1 MKIYRF
7 LVSEIVLCYN
17 VYSFNNY
24 ERGVDDMR
32 YIITGRNIDITPALK
47 EAIES
52 KFSKLEKYFNED
64 TEVRATLTVQ
74 KDSQKIEVTIPTK
87 KGFIRAEETSKDM
100 YASIDS
106 VQDIIEKQIKRYKN
120 KIIDKKHD
128 VQSFSDF
135 FINDYV
141 EEDPQEIKIVKSK
154 KFGIKPMDPEEAC
167 LQMEL
172 LNHSFY
178 VFINAFTDGV
188 NVVYKR
194 KDGTYGLIEP
204 EI

>member
-1 MKIYRF
+1 
-7 LVSEIVLCYN
+7 
-17 VYSFNNY
+17 
-24 ERGVDDMR
+24 MR
-32 YIITGRNIDITPALK
+32 YIITGRNIEVTPSLR
-47 EAIES
+47 EAIEN
-52 KFSKLEKYFNED
+52 KFSKLEKYFSED
-64 TEVRATLTVQ
+64 TEVRTTLTVQ

-87 KGFIRAEETSKDM
+87 KGFIRAEESSPDM
-100 YASIDS
+100 YTSIDS

-128 VQSFSDF
+128 VQSFSSF
-135 FINDYV
+135 FINEDT
-141 EEDPQEIKIVKSK
+141 EEETPEIRIVKSK
-154 KFGIKPMDPEEAC
+154 KFAIKPMDAEEAC

-178 VFINAFTDGV
+178 VFRDADTDSV

-204 EI
+204 EV

>member
-1 MKIYRF
+1 
-7 LVSEIVLCYN
+7 
-17 VYSFNNY
+17 
-24 ERGVDDMR
+24 MR
-32 YIITGRNIDITPALK
+32 YIITGRNIEVTPALR
-47 EAIES
+47 EAIEN
-52 KFSKLEKYFNED
+52 KFSKLEKYFSED

-87 KGFIRAEETSKDM
+87 KGFIRAEESSQDM
-100 YASIDS
+100 YTSIDS

-128 VQSFSDF
+128 VQSFSSF
-135 FINDYV
+135 FLNEDT
-141 EEDPQEIKIVKSK
+141 EEDTQEIRIVKSK
-154 KFGIKPMDPEEAC
+154 RFAMKPMDAEEAC

-178 VFINAFTDGV
+178 VFRDADTDSV

-204 EI
+204 EV